1 MAVAIARVF
10 LNRCPE
16 KTGGWAVVVEEEEE
30 EEFIE
35 STEHQLML
43 ISPCPFPPSHSTQG
57 AS

>member
-10 LNRCPE
+10 LNRCAE
-16 KTGGWAVVVEEEEE
+16 KTGGWAVVVVEE